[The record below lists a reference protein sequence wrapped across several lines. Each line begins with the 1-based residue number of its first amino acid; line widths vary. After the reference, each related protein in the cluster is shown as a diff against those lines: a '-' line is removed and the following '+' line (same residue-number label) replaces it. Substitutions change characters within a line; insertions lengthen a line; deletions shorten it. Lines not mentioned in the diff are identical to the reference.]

1 VDLREG
7 LFTRKETELATRKC
21 EIHMPI
27 GKSDFAWVHRE
38 RRSVEISVAAVY
50 DRRTDQ
56 PSGSES
62 LQVGERVVF
71 CTISR
76 LEACAAHRRSVFR
89 QLGQCPILA
98 RLSGPP
104 YRWCRMG
111 QQLRRRAKRK
121 RHKAYL
127 ERKEA
132 KQKSMRR
139 EPTRAKPKKSAS
151 PPPPAG

>member
-1 VDLREG
+1 MDLREG
-7 LFTRKETELATRKC
+7 LFTRKEAELATRKC
-21 EIHMPI
+21 EIHTPI
-27 GKSDFAWVHRE
+27 GKSDFGWVHRK

-50 DRRTDQ
+50 DRRTGQ
-56 PSGSES
+56 
-62 LQVGERVVF
+62 RVVF

-121 RHKAYL
+121 RRKAYL